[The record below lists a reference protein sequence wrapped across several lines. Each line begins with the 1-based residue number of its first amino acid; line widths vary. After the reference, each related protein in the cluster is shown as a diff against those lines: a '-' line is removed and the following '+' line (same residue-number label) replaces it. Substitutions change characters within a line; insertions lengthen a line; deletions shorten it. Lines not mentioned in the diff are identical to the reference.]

1 MQAGSSRPASE
12 PRPVNRAP
20 SEPGLRPSST
30 RPASE
35 PGAHAAAPAAKA
47 ASEPA
52 KPAIDAARRQHS
64 DSVGQAFEALMASTP
79 TQTQGVSSAQDLEA
93 VRKTFHEVAV
103 AHVSQVRD
111 VMLELRFGDADPTW
125 LASTKPALSSLR
137 AMAAQIELDELCKAL
152 DEFAAII
159 DTAVANRARIADE
172 DKAELLRRYQSL
184 IELIPQAFELDA
196 ERDRREPIIV
206 EALLLQVEGVERPTM
221 DKLFAVGLNRLEALT
236 NANAQDIVAVSAIR
250 PTLADAIVQQ
260 FQAYRART
268 KAVVSVRDPAAEL
281 RELAELVKSLGTQ
294 NEDFSRAASAWSE
307 DARAR
312 KRELRK
318 RREQTFQRIKVSLAR
333 LGARDQLSTLER
345 LPFQER
351 VEKLGAYLS
360 AQAQVR

>member
-1 MQAGSSRPASE
+1 MSG
-12 PRPVNRAP
+12 AP
-20 SEPGLRPSST
+20 SN
-30 RPASE
+30 A
-35 PGAHAAAPAAKA
+35 
-47 ASEPA
+47 
-52 KPAIDAARRQHS
+52 
-64 DSVGQAFEALMASTP
+64 
-79 TQTQGVSSAQDLEA
+79 QGVSSAQDLEA

-137 AMAAQIELDELCKAL
+137 AMASQIDLDELCKAL

-172 DKAELLRRYQSL
+172 DKAELLGRYQRL

-221 DKLFAVGLNRLEALT
+221 DKLFAVGLNRLAALT
-236 NANAQDIVAVSAIR
+236 NANAQDIVAVSGIR
-250 PTLADAIVQQ
+250 EPLAQAIVQQ

-268 KAVVSVRDPAAEL
+268 KAAVSVRDAAAEL
-281 RELAELVKSLGTQ
+281 RELAQLVKSLGAQ
-294 NEDFSRAASAWSE
+294 NDDFSRAANAWND
-307 DARAR
+307 DARNR

-318 RREQTFQRIKVSLAR
+318 QREQTFQRIKVSLAR
-333 LGARDQLSTLER
+333 LGARDQLSKLER

-351 VEKLGAYLS
+351 VEKLALYLS
-360 AQAQVR
+360 AQSQVR